1 MVDDLDDVHLLR
13 ALHGLR
19 QLVVID
25 EDDLAADFFEE
36 VGFRQDADGALV
48 FVDDGKRLEVR
59 RGGHRLDGVEVFVRA
74 EAEVAVVDHVPDGHR
89 RAAEHRGGGG
99 VVRREQQADFLL
111 LREVHH
117 RGRDGQSAGDDE
129 DADAFRDGE
138 VLDFQAVPDDDDELF
153 ARVVIQASREGLGV
167 HRADHEDQI
176 LFLVGVHG
184 EHHGPA
190 EGPVEVAQRGDDAA

>member
-1 MVDDLDDVHLLR
+1 MCSSDLSLSGTMVFSVNPDEEEDLILMIGAMNPESFARRLENYAREKLIVVVGDRLEIQNLAITERVRVLVVTGGLPISPSMVDF
-13 ALHGLR
+13 AKK
-19 QLVVID
+19 Q
-25 EDDLAADFFEE
+25 E
-36 VGFRQDADGALV
+36 VS
-48 FVDDGKRLEVR
+48 
-59 RGGHRLDGVEVFVRA
+59 
-74 EAEVAVVDHVPDGHR
+74 
-89 RAAEHRGGGG
+89 
-99 VVRREQQADFLL
+99 LL

-153 ARVVIQASREGLGV
+153 ARVVIQAAREGLGV